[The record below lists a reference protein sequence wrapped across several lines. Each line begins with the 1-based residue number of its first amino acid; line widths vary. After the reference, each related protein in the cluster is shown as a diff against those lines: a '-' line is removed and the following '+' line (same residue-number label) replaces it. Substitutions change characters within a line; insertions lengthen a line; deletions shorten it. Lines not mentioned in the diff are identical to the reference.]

1 MMNANS
7 QMKAMMYA
15 AKISMVRAL
24 VGDEAALVAARF
36 NLTLATEI
44 LTFGGDVDDETCH
57 AQHLAGQAISAID
70 AGRLADALVFV
81 KRAPC

>member
-1 MMNANS
+1 MNANS

-24 VGDEAALVAARF
+24 GGDEAALIAARF
-36 NLTLATEI
+36 NLKLATEI

-57 AQHLAGQAISAID
+57 AQHLARQAISDID
-70 AGRLADALVFV
+70 AGRFADAHKRL
-81 KRAPC
+81 KRAAC